1 MIMSGRGRVRDEL
14 LSVAQVLEELGVP
27 RSTFYRW
34 RQLRIGPA
42 SIKLPNGQVRIRRSA
57 LDEWLMKFEDVA

>member
-1 MIMSGRGRVRDEL
+1 MSGRERMRDEL
-14 LSVAQVLEELGVP
+14 LSVAQVLKELGVP

-34 RQLRIGPA
+34 RQLRIGPS

-57 LDEWLMKFEDVA
+57 LEDWLLQFEDAA

>member
-1 MIMSGRGRVRDEL
+1 MIMSGRRRVHDEL

-34 RQLRIGPA
+34 RQLRIAPS
-42 SIKLPNGQVRIRRSA
+42 SIKLPNGQVRIRRSE
-57 LDEWLMKFEDVA
+57 LEDWLLQLEDAA